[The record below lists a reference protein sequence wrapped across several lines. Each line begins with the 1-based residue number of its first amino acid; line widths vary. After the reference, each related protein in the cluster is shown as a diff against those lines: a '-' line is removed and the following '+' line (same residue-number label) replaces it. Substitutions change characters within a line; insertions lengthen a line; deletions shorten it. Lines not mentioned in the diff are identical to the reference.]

1 MLVASSSTFRLSP
14 AANSK
19 VLFVLLSAAVLSPA
33 LTFRVC
39 IALVALAVAL
49 AASLILV
56 FISSF
61 KSTVYFVM
69 LPVSEDDV
77 TVTKPS
83 VTPSTFAPLALI
95 FSLSLPLVLS
105 TSIPAMFVPAMILSF
120 KKVGSIAFLASSC
133 AIVSACFLFTASLSP
148 VPAAMFVIFAL
159 PKLNELS
166 VPPEIVAPPIFTLSL
181 NSAEVRPVRALAS
194 LIFSVSPLA
203 STPMLLVLRLVAVA
217 PPLIFSSW
225 FA

>member
-1 MLVASSSTFRLSP
+1 ML
-14 AANSK
+14 
-19 VLFVLLSAAVLSPA
+19 LFLLSSALSVPT
-33 LTFRVC
+33 LTFRDC

-95 FSLSLPLVLS
+95 FNFASSPVPSVAIL
-105 TSIPAMFVPAMILSF
+105 AMFVPASILFF

-133 AIVSACFLFTASLSP
+133 AIVFACCLFTASLSFS
-148 VPAAMFVIFAL
+148 PAAMFVIFAL

-181 NSAEVRPVRALAS
+181 NSAEVRPFRALAS
-194 LIFSVSPLA
+194 LIFSVPAVASA

-217 PPLIFSSW
+217 PPLIFSSL